1 MAQLYVNT
9 VTASSFRWSV
19 TGLGSSFT
27 SSNYTSV
34 GISTSY
40 FTSGTTTRP
49 NVLTYT
55 QSYTGTTSTNT
66 TTFYHSLSAGTYTLY
81 GFASTGGKYYSCGS
95 VTITVPSSDS
105 TAPTIG
111 TLTVDVP
118 SHGYVNT
125 TTFTASA
132 VVTDNVGVSNV
143 TCTFNGSTY
152 SYGSKSGSTY
162 YFRLNTPTS
171 GATRTLTFNA
181 YDSAGN
187 SRSKSTSV
195 WCCYDGTAPSISYI
209 EAVSVGTAIKV
220 GLTASDSLSGVGEVS
235 YRISPPSSSQPAES
249 SFGNLQ
255 SIDVSNG
262 GSNSYTYY
270 SDGNGNSLSY
280 GSKYWIQYTVKDK
293 AGNYSSKKYASCVVE
308 YAKPSAWTWTQAELN
323 AFQNG
328 GSISTLTWQR
338 WNAFVDNVV
347 AMAKWKIGDSYT
359 QYDLANARMTQDNK
373 KLTANKFN
381 LVRFAIGS
389 MNSSGSGIS
398 AVVSGDR
405 VMGSYFTQL
414 RDRLNGIE
422 RSSAIGSMEQIH
434 NIDLLYD
441 IGRIEDAIRSE

>member
-9 VTASSFRWSV
+9 VTASSFKWSV
-19 TGLGSSFT
+19 TGLGSAFT
-27 SSNYTSV
+27 SSNYSSI
-34 GISTSY
+34 GISSSY

-66 TTFYHSLSAGTYTLY
+66 TTFYHSLSAGTHTLY
-81 GFASTGGKYYSCGS
+81 GFTASGGKYWSCGS

-111 TLTVDVP
+111 TISVDLP
-118 SHGYVNT
+118 SHGYTNS
-125 TTFTASA
+125 TTFTANVS
-132 VVTDNVGVSNV
+132 VTDNIGVSDV

-171 GATRTLTFNA
+171 GATRTISFKA

-187 SRSKSTSV
+187 TSSKSTSV
-195 WCCYDGTAPSISYI
+195 WCCLDNTAPTISYI
-209 EAVSVGTAIKV
+209 EAVSTGTAIKV
-220 GLTASDSLSGVGEVS
+220 GLTATDSMSGVAEVT
-235 YRISPPSSSQPAES
+235 YRISTPSSTQPSES
-249 SFGNLQ
+249 SFGNLK
-255 SIDVSNG
+255 SIDVSSG
-262 GSNSYTYY
+262 TSSYHTYY
-270 SDGNGNSLSY
+270 SDGGGSNLSY
-280 GSKYWIQYTVKDK
+280 GKTYWIQYTVKDR
-293 AGNYSSKKYASCVVE
+293 AGNYSSKKYASCVVN
-308 YAKPSAWTWTQAELN
+308 YTKPTSWSWTQTEIN
-323 AFQNG
+323 AFNSK

-359 QYDLANARMTQDNK
+359 QYDLASARMTQDSK
-373 KLTANKFN
+373 ILTANRFN
-381 LVRFAIGS
+381 LVRNAIGS

-398 AVVSGDR
+398 VVAKGDK
-405 VMGSYFTQL
+405 VLGWYFTQL

-422 RSSAIGSMEQIH
+422 KSTDMGTMEQIH
-434 NIDLLYD
+434 NMELLYD
-441 IGRIEDAIRSE
+441 IGRIEDAVRSK

>member
-19 TGLGSSFT
+19 TGLGSNFT
-27 SSNYTSV
+27 SSNYSSI

-66 TTFYHSLSAGTYTLY
+66 TTFYHGLSAGTYTLY
-81 GFASTGGKYYSCGS
+81 GFASSGGKYYSCGS

-111 TLTVDVP
+111 TITVDIP

-125 TTFTASA
+125 TTFTANV
-132 VVTDNVGVSNV
+132 VVTDNVSVSNV
-143 TCTFNGSTY
+143 TCNFNGSTY
-152 SYGSKSGSTY
+152 SYGSKSGSIY

-171 GATRTLTFNA
+171 GASRTLTFKA
-181 YDSAGN
+181 TDSAGN
-187 SRSKSTSV
+187 SKSKSTTV
-195 WCCYDGTAPSISYI
+195 WCCLDNTAPTISYI
-209 EAVSVGTAIKV
+209 EAVSQGSGIKV
-220 GLTASDSLSGVGEVS
+220 GLTASDSMSGVAEVT
-235 YRISPPSSSQPAES
+235 YRISSASSSQPSES
-249 SFGNLQ
+249 SFGNIK

-262 GSNSYTYY
+262 GSNSYTYT
-270 SDGNGNSLSY
+270 SDASGNSLSY
-280 GSKYWIQYTVKDK
+280 GKKYWIQYTVKDR
-293 AGNYSSKKYASCVVE
+293 AGNYSSKKYASCLVE
-308 YAKPSAWTWTQAELN
+308 YTKPTSWSWTQTEVN
-323 AFQNG
+323 AFEKNG
-328 GSISTLTWQR
+328 NISTLTWQR

-347 AMAKWKIGDSYT
+347 AVAKWKVGDSYN
-359 QYDLANARMTQDNK
+359 QYDLANAKMSSDNK
-373 KLTANKFN
+373 KLTANRFN
-381 LVRFAIGS
+381 LVRNAIGS

-398 AVVSGDR
+398 VVKSGDP
-405 VMGSYFTQL
+405 VLGKYFTQL

-422 RSSAIGSMEQIH
+422 KSTDMGTMEQIH
-434 NIDLLYD
+434 NMDLLYD

>member
-1 MAQLYVNT
+1 MAQLWVNS
-9 VTASSFRWSV
+9 VTASTFKWSV

-40 FTSGTTTRP
+40 FSSGTTSRP

-55 QSYTGTTSTNT
+55 QTYTGTTSTNST
-66 TTFYHSLSAGTYTLY
+66 TCYHGLRAGTYTLY
-81 GFASTGGKYYSCGS
+81 GFTASGGKYWSCGS

-125 TTFTASA
+125 TTFTANA

-171 GATRTLTFNA
+171 GATRTLTFTA

-195 WCCYDGTAPSISYI
+195 WCCYDGTAPTISYI
-209 EAVSVGTAIKV
+209 EATSTGTAIRV
-220 GLTASDSLSGVGEVS
+220 GANATDSTSGVAEIS
-235 YRISPPSSSQPAES
+235 YRISTPSTSQPSES
-249 SFGNLQ
+249 SFGALK
-255 SIDVSNG
+255 SIDVSG
-262 GSNSYTYY
+262 GTSSYYTYY
-270 SDGNGNSLSY
+270 SDANGNSLVA
-280 GSKYWIQYTVKDK
+280 GNTYWIQFTAKDK
-293 AGNYSSKKYASCVVE
+293 AGNYSTKKYASCLVT
-308 YAKPSAWTWTQAELN
+308 YSKPSSWAWTQAEVN

-328 GSISTLTWQR
+328 GSISILTWQR

-347 AMAKWKIGDSYT
+347 AVAKWKIGDSYN
-359 QYDLANARMTQDNK
+359 QYDLANARMTDSSK
-373 KLTANKFN
+373 KLTANRFN
-381 LVRFAIGS
+381 LVRYAIGS
-389 MNSSGSGIS
+389 MNSQGSGIS
-398 AVVSGDR
+398 TVNSGDR
-405 VMGSYFTQL
+405 VMGWYFTQL
-414 RDRLNGIE
+414 RDRLNTIE
-422 RSSAIGSMEQIH
+422 RTTGLGTMEQIY
-434 NIDLLYD
+434 NMNLLYD
-441 IGRIEDAIRSE
+441 IGRIEDAIRRK

>member
-19 TGLGSSFT
+19 TGLGSNFT
-27 SSNYTSV
+27 SSNYSSI

-66 TTFYHSLSAGTYTLY
+66 TTFYHGLSAGTYTLY
-81 GFASTGGKYYSCGS
+81 GFASSGGKYYSCGS

-111 TLTVDVP
+111 TITVDIP

-125 TTFTASA
+125 TTFTANVS
-132 VVTDNVGVSNV
+132 VTDNVGVSNV

-152 SYGSKSGSTY
+152 SYGSKSGSIY

-171 GATRTLTFNA
+171 GATRTISFKA

-187 SRSKSTSV
+187 TNSKSTSV
-195 WCCYDGTAPSISYI
+195 WCCYDGTAPTISYI
-209 EAVSVGTAIKV
+209 EATSTGTAIKV
-220 GLTASDSLSGVGEVS
+220 GLTASDSLSGVAEVT
-235 YRISPPSSSQPAES
+235 YRISSPSSTQPSES
-249 SFGNLQ
+249 SFGNLK

-262 GSNSYTYY
+262 TSSYHTYY
-270 SDGNGNSLSY
+270 SDGSGNSLSY
-280 GSKYWIQYTVKDK
+280 GSTYWIQYTVKDR
-293 AGNYSSKKYASCVVE
+293 AGNYSAKKYASCIVS
-308 YAKPSAWTWTQAELN
+308 YTKPSAWTWTQNELS

-328 GSISTLTWQR
+328 GNVSVLTWQR

-347 AMAKWKIGDSYT
+347 AMAKWKVGENYT
-359 QYDLANARMTQDNK
+359 QYDLANARMSADSK
-373 KLTANKFN
+373 ILTANRFN
-381 LVRFAIGS
+381 LVRYAIGS

-398 AVVSGDR
+398 AVAKGDK
-405 VMGSYFTQL
+405 VLGWYFTQL

-422 RSSAIGSMEQIH
+422 RSSDLGSIEDIH
-434 NIDLLYD
+434 NIELLYD
-441 IGRIEDAIRSE
+441 IGRIEDAIRSK

>member
-27 SSNYTSV
+27 SSNYSSV

-66 TTFYHSLSAGTYTLY
+66 TTFYHSLSAGTHTLY
-81 GFASTGGKYYSCGS
+81 GFASSGGKYYSCGS

-105 TAPTIG
+105 TAPSIG

-171 GATRTLTFNA
+171 GATRTLTFKA
-181 YDSAGN
+181 TDSAGN
-187 SRSKSTSV
+187 SNSKSTSI
-195 WCCYDGTAPSISYI
+195 WCCYDGTAPTISYI
-209 EAVSVGTAIKV
+209 EAVSVGTTIKV
-220 GLTASDSLSGVGEVS
+220 GLTASDSLSGVGEVT
-235 YRISPPSSSQPAES
+235 YRISPPSSSQPSES
-249 SFGNLQ
+249 YFGNLK

-262 GSNSYTYY
+262 VSNSHTYY
-270 SDGNGNSLSY
+270 SDANGNNLSY
-280 GSKYWIQYTVKDK
+280 GKTYWVQYTVKDR
-293 AGNYSSKKYASCVVE
+293 AGNYSAKKYASCVVQ
-308 YAKPSAWTWTQAELN
+308 YTKPSPWTWTEAELN

-328 GSISTLTWQR
+328 KSISTLTWQR
-338 WNAFVDNVV
+338 WNAFVDNVI
-347 AMAKWKIGDSYT
+347 AMAKWKVGEGYT
-359 QYDLANARMTQDNK
+359 QYDLANARMTQDDK
-373 KLTANKFN
+373 VLTANRFN
-381 LVRFAIGS
+381 LVRGAIGG

-398 AVVSGDR
+398 VVSKGDKG
-405 VMGSYFTQL
+405 MGWYFTQL

-422 RSSAIGSMEQIH
+422 RSSDLGSIEDIH
-434 NIDLLYD
+434 NMDLLYD
-441 IGRIEDAIRSE
+441 IGRIEDAIRCK